1 MHAMAHAS
9 GAVNL
14 NLTAFYEVVINEVV
28 GGDGDGGGFGLWY
41 CGVHAF

>member
-14 NLTAFYEVVINEVV
+14 NLTTFYEVVINEVV
-28 GGDGDGGGFGLWY
+28 GGGDGSGGFRL
-41 CGVHAF
+41 